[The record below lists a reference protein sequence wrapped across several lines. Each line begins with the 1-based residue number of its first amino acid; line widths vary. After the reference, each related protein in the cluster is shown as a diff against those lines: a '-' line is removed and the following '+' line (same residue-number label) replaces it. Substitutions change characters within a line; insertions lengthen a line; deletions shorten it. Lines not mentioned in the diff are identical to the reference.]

1 MVVIPADKVVKRM
14 ELNKPYTYPINGW
27 FVPDARMVE
36 IMEYLEREAVKTN
49 KTSQAVTNP

>member
-1 MVVIPADKVVKRM
+1 MVVIPADRVVKRM
-14 ELNKPYTYPINGW
+14 EQNKPYTYPINGW

-49 KTSQAVTNP
+49 KTSQASSNP

>member
-14 ELNKPYTYPINGW
+14 EQNKPYTYPINGW